1 MMDYAALYYAGQVL
15 LIFAVSVMLGKIAGP
30 IVTRMLEALSS
41 KTKSTLDDRII
52 ASVKT
57 PLETFFFLIVFY
69 FLLHQFPELVA
80 AADLL
85 NKYTFAILV
94 IIATFVVSEASGAAI
109 RWYYEEGQTSSR
121 IGKRMQTLGVDNSLL
136 PLLRKVTKLA
146 IYVIGFTIAIYEAGF
161 DVTGLLAVT
170 SVTALILGLASQET
184 LANLFAGIALQLDRP
199 YQYGDYIRLPT
210 PPNDIAIVRKIGMRS
225 TKLQDLYHNTIIISN
240 SEFAKMRVTNLTLP
254 DDLSLVQVQSE
265 LPHNADLARF
275 KQAIVSHLQKH
286 KPEGLLSER
295 GFELVIDAVKPSSV
309 AVSFTF
315 WVKGYQNVPKIRELV
330 NRATLEFMARGGKK

>member
-1 MMDYAALYYAGQVL
+1 MFDYAALYYAGQVL
-15 LIFAVSVMLGKIAGP
+15 LLFAVSVMLGKIAGP
-30 IVTRMLEALSS
+30 IVTRVLEAISG
-41 KTKSTLDDRII
+41 KTKSTLDDKII
-52 ASVKT
+52 AAIKT
-57 PLETFFFLIVFY
+57 PLETFFFIIVFY

-80 AADLL
+80 AAVFLE
-85 NKYTFAILV
+85 KYTLAILA
-94 IIATFVVSEASGAAI
+94 IIATFMVSEASGAAI

-121 IGKRMQTLGVDNSLL
+121 IGQRMRRLGVDDSLL

-146 IYVIGFTIAIYEAGF
+146 IYVIGFTIAVYEAGF

-199 YQYGDYIRLPT
+199 YHYGDYIRLPSG
-210 PPNDIAIVRKIGMRS
+210 DIAIVRKIGMRS
-225 TKLQDLYHNTIIISN
+225 TKLEDLYHNTVIISN

-254 DDLSLVQVQSE
+254 DDLSLVQVQAE
-265 LPHNADLARF
+265 LPHAADLKKLKSALVAELGR
-275 KQAIVSHLQKH
+275 QKPSGLM
-286 KPEGLLSER
+286 PEH
-295 GFELVIDAVKPSSV
+295 GFDFLVDSVKPSTA

-330 NRATLEFMARGGKK
+330 NRAILEYLQVKK